1 MSSNEMQQLA
11 HLMRRAG
18 FGATRRELEQ
28 YAAIGYEASVEKLI
42 DTTNPTA
49 ISEYLIRRYHPDESS
64 LLGGLSGADAWLY
77 RMVTTDTPLLEKMAL
92 FWHGI
97 FATGYPK
104 VLNAKPLS
112 DQIRMFKRYAMGDLK
127 TLLVQMAKDPAMI
140 IWLDNQ
146 QNHKGAIN
154 ENFGRELLE
163 LFSMGTGNYTEDD
176 VKECARAFTGWTIG
190 NCEYMEVRSARD
202 SDWPYGRIS
211 WHYEFD
217 DNDHDDGEK
226 EFLGQKGNFNGEDII
241 DIICEQEAT
250 ARFISR
256 HMYHFFVADEPPVPQ
271 WPYQP
276 PRDPEAIDQL
286 VKVYFDSKYDIRE
299 MMRFLFNS
307 NFFKS
312 EKCWYEKIKSPAEL
326 VTGVMRLTEAVN
338 MPRYDTFSK
347 QLRMQYMGQT
357 LSNPPSVEGW
367 DGGTAWIDTGAL
379 VERMNF
385 AAEELGNVTTPGSQ
399 DLLERVLAENST
411 EVTPE
416 RVIDICLDHVG
427 ALSIHKDTR
436 SKLIEYANENGGVKT
451 NGNELSESAQQII
464 SGIVKLIAS
473 TPEFQKA

>member
-399 DLLERVLAENST
+399 DLLKRVLAENST

-436 SKLIEYANENGGVKT
+436 SKLIEYANENGGVKV

>member
-217 DNDHDDGEK
+217 DTDHDEGEK

-271 WPYQP
+271 WPYQA

-399 DLLERVLAENST
+399 DLLKRVLAENST

-436 SKLIEYANENGGVKT
+436 SKLIEYANENGGVKV

>member
-217 DNDHDDGEK
+217 DTDHDEGEK

-399 DLLERVLAENST
+399 DLLKRVLAENST

-436 SKLIEYANENGGVKT
+436 SKLIEYANENGGVKV

>member
-77 RMVTTDTPLLEKMAL
+77 RMVTTNTPLLEKMAL

-271 WPYQP
+271 WPYQA

-307 NFFKS
+307 SFFKS

-399 DLLERVLAENST
+399 DLLDRVLAENST

-436 SKLIEYANENGGVKT
+436 SKLIEYANENGGVKI

>member
-217 DNDHDDGEK
+217 DTDHDDGEK

-399 DLLERVLAENST
+399 DLLKRVLAENST

-436 SKLIEYANENGGVKT
+436 SKLIEYANENGGVKV

>member
-217 DNDHDDGEK
+217 DTDHDDGEK

-271 WPYQP
+271 WPYQA

-436 SKLIEYANENGGVKT
+436 SKLIEYANENGGVKV